1 MSGAAGS
8 NWKSPSAAHM
18 QKHGL
23 VPLPPEFEPTTE
35 EQLLLDMYETV
46 KTYERQAAR
55 LKEEAARKKLAARD
69 AEFQQ
74 KLAPNKN
81 KKRRRKKTAAEAA
94 AATGDD
100 SESDLGSD
108 EDLSNDENDED
119 NEDEDDPNTLH
130 ERREAKLAALREEV
144 EEAKQPK
151 ESEADALR
159 AQFLA
164 TSAEDAIDNVGPSL
178 KRKKM
183 EAKEP
188 KSLIANLS
196 AGATPPHEFSEKLE
210 IKRGKVLYPI
220 TPDQGRWTPPEGVM
234 TPNDG
239 AFEVEMED
247 FDMAKAQ
254 DGSGNNTL
262 AIKFMAPSDSK
273 RFSINIAQPG
283 NDSFNS
289 VLFHF
294 NPRHHERGGQLV
306 VNDKQEGIWGQAIAI
321 PLSQVP
327 LLFGQTAC
335 TLVIQING
343 DGFDV
348 FLDNKHCARW
358 EHRKELPVGSSP
370 LILQFPSTD
379 DYGSPENWAVYK
391 VWWGNKE
398 IMAKG
403 DLSGVAGVNIYKALH
418 PRKLFI
424 SGLSKIYSEAEV
436 DVRRA
441 ELERAFRKYGGD
453 RGVEAI
459 VPTNTTYA
467 FVEME
472 SERQAD
478 LALTDMAGQYRMNRA
493 RRSRHEALQEERAAA
508 EAAKQG
514 KVKTT
519 ADWD

>member
-1 MSGAAGS
+1 MSGT
-8 NWKSPSAAHM
+8 NWKAPSAAHM
-18 QKHGL
+18 QKYSL
-23 VPLPPEFEPTTE
+23 TPLDPEFEPTPE
-35 EQLLLDMYETV
+35 EDSLLEMYETV

-55 LKEEAARKKLAARD
+55 LKEEAARQKLAARD

-81 KKRRRKKTAAEAA
+81 KRRRNKKAATASDGA
-94 AATGDD
+94 AATGND
-100 SESDLGSD
+100 SDSDLGSD
-108 EDLSNDENDED
+108 EDLSDENDED
-119 NEDEDDPNTLH
+119 NEDEDDPHTLH

-144 EEAKQPK
+144 EVAKQPK

-159 AQFLA
+159 AQYLA
-164 TSAEDAIDNVGPSL
+164 PAAEDAVDNVGPSL
-178 KRKKM
+178 MRKKPKM
-183 EAKEP
+183 EAEP
-188 KSLIANLS
+188 KSLIANLN
-196 AGATPPHEFSEKLE
+196 AGATPPHEFSEKME
-210 IKRGKVLYPI
+210 IKRGKVLYP
-220 TPDQGRWTPPEGVM
+220 TSADQGRWTPPEGVM

-239 AFEVEMED
+239 AFLVELED
-247 FDMAKAQ
+247 FDMATVTR
-254 DGSGNNTL
+254 GGNNTV
-262 AIKFMAPSDSK
+262 AIKFMAPAESK
-273 RFSINIAQPG
+273 RFSINIAQPS

-306 VNDKQEGIWGQAIAI
+306 VNDKQEGVWGQAIAI

-348 FLDNKHCARW
+348 FLEGKHCARW
-358 EHRKELPVGSSP
+358 EHRKELPAGSSP

-379 DYGSPENWAVYK
+379 DYGSPENWSVYK

-436 DVRRA
+436 DLRRA

-453 RGVEAI
+453 RGVEVI
-459 VPTNTTYA
+459 VPTNSTYA

-478 LALTDMAGQYRMNRA
+478 LALTEMAGQYRMNRA

-519 ADWD
+519 TDWD